1 MPFMP
6 IPILNPIAPDMD
18 NTPGR
23 AESDK
28 ITLSDGATIDNTPEA
43 ISAYNQM
50 RKRSAE
56 AARQQY
62 NQQQR
67 ARETGKF
74 CPFHPDAH
82 VNSNIP
88 CKKDCALYVGDSCAL
103 AARKALTDT
112 KGKPCP
118 FRRKCDAS
126 CALYANGCSL
136 TNTQF
141 A

>member
-1 MPFMP
+1 MPF
-6 IPILNPIAPDMD
+6 IPILEPITPDMD

-23 AESDK
+23 AVTDK
-28 ITLSDGATIDNTPEA
+28 ITMSDGAEVDNTPEA

-56 AARQQY
+56 AARQQWRQR
-62 NQQQR
+62 QQ
-67 ARETGKF
+67 ARETGRT
-74 CPFHPDAH
+74 CPMHPDAQ

-88 CKKDCALYVGDSCAL
+88 CKKDCALYVGDGCAL

-112 KGKPCP
+112 NGKPCP
-118 FRRKCDAS
+118 FRRRCDPS

>member
-1 MPFMP
+1 MKFISVFSNATPNPDSLPGQP
-6 IPILNPIAPDMD
+6 IND
-18 NTPGR
+18 
-23 AESDK
+23 E
-28 ITLSDGATIDNTPEA
+28 ITLLDGATVNREELHE
-43 ISAYNQM
+43 YNEM

-67 ARETGKF
+67 ARETGRT

-82 VNSNIP
+82 VNQNAP
-88 CKKDCALYVGDSCAL
+88 CKKDCALFVGDSCAL
-103 AARKALTDT
+103 AARKALNDT
-112 KGKPCP
+112 NGKPCP
-118 FRRKCDAS
+118 FRRRCDPS
-126 CALYANGCSL
+126 CALYADGCSL

>member
-1 MPFMP
+1 MKF
-6 IPILNPIAPDMD
+6 IPIIPAVTPDMD
-18 NTPGR
+18 NTPGKT
-23 AESDK
+23 ESDK
-28 ITLSDGATIDNTPEA
+28 ITLSDGATIDNTDEA
-43 ISAYNQM
+43 IKSYHERN
-50 RKRSAE
+50 KRNMQAIYQQE
-56 AARQQY
+56 RQRQQ
-62 NQQQR
+62 
-67 ARETGKF
+67 AIETGKF

-88 CKKDCALYVGDSCAL
+88 CKKDCALYVGDSCAI
-103 AARKALTDT
+103 AARKALIDT

-118 FRRKCDAS
+118 FRRRCDPS

>member
-6 IPILNPIAPDMD
+6 ILNPITPDMD

-23 AESDK
+23 AVTDK
-28 ITLSDGATIDNTPEA
+28 ITLSDGTTIDNTDEA
-43 ISAYNQM
+43 IKAYHERN
-50 RKRSAE
+50 KRNMQAIYQQE
-56 AARQQY
+56 RQRQQ
-62 NQQQR
+62 
-67 ARETGKF
+67 AIETGKF

-118 FRRKCDAS
+118 FRRKCDPS
-126 CALYANGCSL
+126 CALYADGCSL